1 MAARDAAE
9 DQHAD
14 EAKHTQEQVTLPHY
28 PEALKK
34 SGELLLQAVLDASE
48 GIIFAKDLKGRYILA
63 NPAFSRLFNRPVED
77 IIGKKDEE
85 LFSKEEAELLRARDS
100 IVLET
105 GKPLSSADRLTIG
118 GKERVFVSTKVPLR
132 NEAGKII
139 GLSGFATEITDE
151 IQVRDKIAHLNQTL
165 RAIRTVNQLITKEK
179 NRDRLL
185 QGTCGL
191 LVKTRGY
198 NSAWITLLDDHK
210 NLVAF
215 YHAGLGNEAK
225 PLNRMLKGGELPE
238 CVRRAL
244 EKPSVVM
251 IEEPATA
258 CNNCPLLGKSPEH
271 RELTARLEYR
281 GKVYGLVS
289 VSLPQE
295 YASIEEEQAILYELA
310 EDLAFALHDIEVEEE
325 RQRAQEALRESE
337 AHYRSIVENSH
348 AGILV
353 VDDAYRFIY
362 VNDELCRILG
372 RRREEI
378 IGHDFREF
386 LDDES
391 RDLVTD
397 RYRRRQRGETVPS
410 RYEFNVIRKDGEK
423 RRVESSSTVIR
434 NSTGQVK
441 TIAQLLDIT
450 ERVQAEEKLKE
461 SEEKYRSL
469 IEDVLDSSSVGIFIL
484 DSDFKVI
491 WINRALER
499 YFGLRRE
506 EVIGVDKRELIRNQ
520 IKDIFE
526 DPTGFAEKILTTYE
540 NNTYIEHFECHVL
553 PGTNREERWLNHW
566 SQPIRSGRYAGGRV
580 EHYTDITDRK
590 KLETSLKDSEERIRL
605 LIDTSPDAIFSADL
619 NGRFTSANRVMM
631 ERLGYSQ
638 DELLTM
644 NIRDVIAPEYVSLLT
659 ARIKRVLAGE
669 ALHEPGEYEVI
680 GKNGQR
686 FWIAVNSAPLYKNDE
701 IIGFLGIARDVTEKV
716 NLQRRLSAIHAL
728 GRKFILFQDEK
739 KIAQA
744 VVEAAREVLGMEDCS
759 LYLVDDDKKRLYLQA
774 CLRNLPN
781 ELRELSLDSNTGII
795 AAAARAGETIYI
807 PDVSQDPRYLPGKAG
822 SQSEVCV
829 PLKVRGRVIGVL
841 NTESPTR
848 DAFSISDRRLLETL
862 ADTAAVALENAR
874 LFNSLR
880 CSEEQFRSVAESAAD
895 AIIIGD
901 DEGKIV
907 FWNKAAQ
914 DIFGYTAEEVVG
926 RSIAILIPK
935 RFRDAFT
942 NRMERQRQTGKLITS
957 KKRVTRPG
965 LRKDGSEFPAEISY
979 AGWKVGDKNFS
990 AAVIRDITERLTA
1003 EEVLRESYERLQR
1016 TMEGI
1021 IEALEAAIELR
1032 DPYTAGHQLR
1042 VAKLAVAIA
1051 EEMGI
1056 PAEQISGLRY
1066 ACLVHDIGKL
1076 AVPAEILSK
1085 PSSLTDTEFALIKLH
1100 PQQAYDIL
1108 KEIDF
1113 PWPVADIVLQ
1123 HHERLDGS
1131 GYPQGLKGEEI
1142 MLEARILAVA
1152 DIVEAISSHR
1162 PYRPAL
1168 GTEVALAEIKEKRG
1182 KLYDPNVVDACI
1194 AVFEKGFLFT

>member
-1 MAARDAAE
+1 MAVRDAAE
-9 DQHAD
+9 DQYADKKHA
-14 EAKHTQEQVTLPHY
+14 QEQVPFPRRSEELR
-28 PEALKK
+28 K

-48 GIIFAKDLKGRYILA
+48 GIIFAKDLEGHYVLA
-63 NPAFSRLFNRPVED
+63 NPAFSRLFNRPVKE
-77 IIGKKDEE
+77 IIGKKDED
-85 LFSKEEAELLRARDS
+85 LFQKDEAELLRARDS
-100 IVLET
+100 TVLET

-132 NEAGKII
+132 DKTGKII

-151 IQVRDKIAHLNQTL
+151 IQVRDQIAHLNRTL
-165 RAIRTVNQLITKEK
+165 RAIRMVNQLITKEK
-179 NRDRLL
+179 DRDRLL
-185 QGTCGL
+185 QGTCEL

-198 NSAWITLLDDHK
+198 HSAWITLFDENKELT
-210 NLVAF
+210 AF
-215 YHAGLGNEAK
+215 YHAGLGDEANHLGQK
-225 PLNRMLKGGELPE
+225 LKSGELPE

-251 IEEPATA
+251 IEEPAA
-258 CNNCPLLGKSPEH
+258 VCNNCPLMGKAPEH
-271 RELTARLEYR
+271 REFTARMEY
-281 GKVYGLVS
+281 GKKVYGLIS
-289 VSLPQE
+289 VSIPRE
-295 YASIEEEQAILYELA
+295 YASLEEEQGILYELA

-325 RQRAQEALRESE
+325 RQQAREALRESE

-353 VDDAYRFIY
+353 VDDSYRFVY
-362 VNDELCRILG
+362 VNNELCRILG
-372 RRREEI
+372 RSREEI
-378 IGHDFREF
+378 LGHDFREF

-391 RDLVTD
+391 RNLVTD
-397 RYRRRQRGETVPS
+397 RYLRRQRGEKVPT

-434 NSTGQVK
+434 NSSGQVK

-450 ERVQAEEKLKE
+450 ERVQAEVKLKE

-484 DSDFKVI
+484 DSDFKVV
-491 WINRALER
+491 WVNRALER
-499 YFGLRRE
+499 YLGLRRE
-506 EVIGVDKRELIRNQ
+506 EVIGKDKRELIRNQ

-526 DPTGFAEKILTTYE
+526 DPNGFAEKLLTAYE
-540 NNTYIEHFECHVL
+540 SNTYIEHFECHVL
-553 PGTNREERWLNHW
+553 PGVEREERWLNHW

-590 KLETSLKDSEERIRL
+590 KLETSLKDSEERMRL
-605 LIDTSPDAIFSADL
+605 LIDTSPDAIFSVDL
-619 NGRFTSANRVMM
+619 NGRFLSANRVMV

-638 DELLTM
+638 EELLKM
-644 NIRDVIAPEYVSLLT
+644 NIRDVITPEYLPLL
-659 ARIKRVLAGE
+659 ASRVKRVLNGE

-680 GKNGQR
+680 GKDGQR
-686 FWIAVNSAPLYKNDE
+686 FWIAVNSAPLYDTDG

-728 GRKFILFQDEK
+728 GRKFILFQDEE

-759 LYLVDDDKKRLYLQA
+759 LYLVHEDGKKLRLKA
-774 CLRNLPN
+774 HLRDLPN
-781 ELRELSLDSNTGII
+781 KLRELPLDSTHGVIV
-795 AAAARAGETIYI
+795 AAARAGETIYV
-807 PDVSQDPRYLPGKAG
+807 PDVSQDQRYLPGKEDN
-822 SQSEVCV
+822 QSEVCV

-841 NTESPTR
+841 NAESPTQ
-848 DAFSISDRRLLETL
+848 DAFNISDRRLLETL

-874 LFNSLR
+874 LFTSLR

-907 FWNKAAQ
+907 FWNEAAQ
-914 DIFGYTAEEVVG
+914 DIFGYAAEEVIG
-926 RSIAILIPK
+926 RSIAILMPE
-935 RFRDAFT
+935 RFRKTFS
-942 NRMERQRQTGKLITS
+942 ERIELQRKTGAVSTA
-957 KKRVTRPG
+957 KKRVVRPG
-965 LRKDGSEFPAEISY
+965 LRKDGNEFPAEISY
-979 AGWKVGDKNFS
+979 AGWKVGDKKFY
-990 AAVIRDITERLTA
+990 AAVIRDITERIAA

-1056 PAEQISGLRY
+1056 PADQISGLRY

-1131 GYPQGLKGEEI
+1131 GYPQGLKGDEI

-1168 GTEVALAEIKEKRG
+1168 GIEVALSEIKEKRG
-1182 KLYDPNVVDACI
+1182 TLYDPEVVDACVS
-1194 AVFEKGFLFT
+1194 VFEKGFLFT